1 MNKELKSGTE
11 EFETFG
17 DIFSLYKEIGG
28 VEQSEEYWDD
38 AVSKIN
44 VFMNKHNTILGR
56 ELGLAI
62 MATLTEESKE
72 QRYSRLL
79 TFLGIEALADKEFA
93 YRFCEHA
100 LKAAGKWV
108 KEGNGET

>member
-1 MNKELKSGTE
+1 MKKELKSGTE

-17 DIFSLYKEIGG
+17 DVFALYKEIGT
-28 VEQSEEYWDD
+28 VEASEEYWDD

-72 QRYSRLL
+72 QRYVRLL
-79 TFLGIEALADKEFA
+79 TFCAIEALGDKEYA
-93 YRFCEHA
+93 HRFCEQA
-100 LKAAGKWV
+100 LRAAEKWI
-108 KEGNGET
+108 KED